1 MGALSKEKV
10 EFFFFGLEPLLEGV
24 TISLLRTVGPYQLL
38 VFVCPLLVV
47 SNEVNIE
54 GR

>member
-1 MGALSKEKV
+1 MGALRKEKV
-10 EFFFFGLEPLLEGV
+10 EFFFLEPEPPREGMKV
-24 TISLLRTVGPYQLL
+24 SLLRTVGPYQLL